1 MADIKK
7 EQEREELH
15 RAIWAIADELRGSV
29 DGWDFKSYV
38 LGTMFYRYISEN
50 LTNYIN
56 EGEID
61 AGNTDFDYAKM
72 SDEEAE
78 EARASL
84 IEEKGFFMLPSQL
97 FCNVRAKA
105 HSNENLNETLEKVF
119 NAIEDSAKGSV
130 SEDDF
135 AGLFDDFDV
144 NSNKL
149 GATVAKRNEKLAKL
163 LDGIANMNLGDVKKH
178 DIDAFG
184 DAYEYL
190 MTMYAS
196 NAGKSGGEFFTPAD
210 VSELLTRLGT
220 VGKTEVNKVY
230 DPACGSGSLLLKAEK
245 VLGREAVINGFF
257 GQEINITTY
266 NLCRINMFLHDIG
279 FDKFNI
285 ACEDTLIS
293 PQHWDDEPFELIV
306 SNPPYSIKW
315 AGDENPL
322 LINDP
327 RFAPAGVL
335 APKSKADLAF
345 IMHSLSWLAP
355 NGTAAIVCF
364 PGIMYRG
371 GAEQKIR
378 KYLIDNNFIDCIIQL
393 PSNLFF
399 GTSIATC
406 IMVMKK
412 GKNDS
417 KTLFID
423 ATNECIKVTNNN
435 KLTPENIE
443 KIVDTYA
450 NRTEEKHFSHL
461 ASYEELVENDYNLSV
476 STYVEAEDTREKI
489 DITKLNAEIKEIV
502 AREATLR
509 AEIDAIIDEIE
520 ADSIKSTAISVIA
533 FGQVQ
538 DCLNTLKSLLSPMVR
553 IQSIIQTVHVLMP
566 SKMRTPARSKKKRQA
581 IASSLQVF
589 GLMPITALSLTSST
603 LREHSLQSILF

>member
-163 LDGIANMNLGDVKKH
+163 LDGIANMNLGDVKNH

-245 VLGREAVINGFF
+245 VLGRESVINGFF

-435 KLTPENIE
+435 KLTPENIA

-509 AEIDAIIDEIE
+509 AEIDAIIEEIE
-520 ADSIKSTAISVIA
+520 SGK
-533 FGQVQ
+533 
-538 DCLNTLKSLLSPMVR
+538 
-553 IQSIIQTVHVLMP
+553 
-566 SKMRTPARSKKKRQA
+566 
-581 IASSLQVF
+581 
-589 GLMPITALSLTSST
+589 
-603 LREHSLQSILF
+603 

>member
-1 MADIKK
+1 MADLKK

-29 DGWDFKSYV
+29 DGWDFKNYV

-56 EGEID
+56 EGEHA
-61 AGNTDFDYAKM
+61 AGNPGFDYAKL
-72 SDEEAE
+72 SDIEAE
-78 EARASL
+78 TAKEGL
-84 IEEKGFFMLPSQL
+84 VQEKGFFMLPSEL
-97 FCNVRAKA
+97 FCNVRNKA
-105 HSNENLNETLEKVF
+105 PQDENLNMTLETIF
-119 NAIEDSAKGSV
+119 NNIENSAKGST
-130 SEDDF
+130 SEGSF

-149 GATVAKRNEKLAKL
+149 GATVAKRNEKLVKL
-163 LDGIANMNLGDVKKH
+163 LNGVGDMDLGDVKNH

-220 VGKTEVNKVY
+220 VGKAEVNKVY

-245 VLGREAVINGFF
+245 VLGREGVRNGFY

-266 NLCRINMFLHDIG
+266 NLCRINMFLHDVG

-327 RFAPAGVL
+327 RFSPAGVL

-345 IMHSLSWLAP
+345 IMHALSWLAP

-378 KYLIDNNFIDCIIQL
+378 KYLIDNNFVDCVIQL

-406 IMVMKK
+406 IMVLKRSK
-412 GKNDS
+412 ADS

-423 ATNECIKVTNNN
+423 ATKECIKVTNNN
-435 KLTPENIE
+435 KLTPENINH
-443 KIVDTYA
+443 IVDVYA
-450 NRTEEKHFSHL
+450 KHSEEEHFSHL
-461 ASYEELVENDYNLSV
+461 ASYDEISENDYNLSV

-489 DITKLNAEIKEIV
+489 DIVKLNAEIREIV
-502 AREATLR
+502 AREQVLR
-509 AEIDAIIDEIE
+509 DEIE
-520 ADSIKSTAISVIA
+520 KIIAEIEGGQDS
-533 FGQVQ
+533 
-538 DCLNTLKSLLSPMVR
+538 
-553 IQSIIQTVHVLMP
+553 
-566 SKMRTPARSKKKRQA
+566 
-581 IASSLQVF
+581 
-589 GLMPITALSLTSST
+589 
-603 LREHSLQSILF
+603 